1 MSNKR
6 FLKFLLERIDKEKI
20 NEEKKT
26 NEEEILQYL
35 IKKYPTEPYFTTA
48 KAYVDCIDEI
58 LNKYDWKA
66 VDRVRML
73 NWNGVKTDSQTFLK
87 QAQIIGEYNEFNPEI
102 AKKIVDYFGDKVRY
116 RLGREGSV
124 VVYVDANYSHSD
136 SKEFEQLADQLCD
149 EFQKEGFNS
158 KLSKK
163 LGRLFSA
170 DEVSPGKSFHE
181 IRIWWD

>member
-6 FLKFLLERIDKEKI
+6 LLKLLLETDKK
-20 NEEKKT
+20 
-26 NEEEILQYL
+26 EILLYL
-35 IKKYPTEPYFTTA
+35 SMRYPTEPYFTTA
-48 KAYVDCIDEI
+48 KAYVDCIAEI
-58 LNKYDWKA
+58 VNKYDWK
-66 VDRVRML
+66 DIEKVREL
-73 NWNGVKTDSQTFLK
+73 NWYGVETDAQTFLK

-136 SKEFEQLADQLCD
+136 SKEFEQLADQLYD

-163 LGRLFSA
+163 LGSLFSA
-170 DEVSPGKSFHE
+170 DEVSPGKGLHE